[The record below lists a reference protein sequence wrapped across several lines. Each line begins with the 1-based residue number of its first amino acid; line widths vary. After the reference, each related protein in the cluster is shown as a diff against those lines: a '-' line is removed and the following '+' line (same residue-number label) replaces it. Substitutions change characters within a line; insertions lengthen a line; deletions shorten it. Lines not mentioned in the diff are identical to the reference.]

1 MHVNHLKLFKSSKG
15 EHIKHKLSGGRRR
28 WGFTQM
34 TVYKVWTLESCCFS
48 PTGPW
53 VDYAMLASLIYK
65 LAFLNAIAT
74 LSLSPFASKSIHS
87 RCYKKNVI
95 LTYQKPI
102 LLFYHIILQYLYR
115 VPIFGLGTKSEW
127 DLDPADPVQWICRE
141 WVKELGFN
149 EFDNG

>member
-53 VDYAMLASLIYK
+53 ADYAVLASLIYK

-74 LSLSPFASKSIHS
+74 LSLSLHLPLRASIVDVT
-87 RCYKKNVI
+87 KKMSFWHIKN
-95 LTYQKPI
+95 LLYYFTT
-102 LLFYHIILQYLYR
+102 LFYNISTGSQ
-115 VPIFGLGTKSEW
+115 F
-127 DLDPADPVQWICRE
+127 LDWAQKANEIWAQRTRY
-141 WVKELGFN
+141 N
-149 EFDNG
+149 EFVESGSKN